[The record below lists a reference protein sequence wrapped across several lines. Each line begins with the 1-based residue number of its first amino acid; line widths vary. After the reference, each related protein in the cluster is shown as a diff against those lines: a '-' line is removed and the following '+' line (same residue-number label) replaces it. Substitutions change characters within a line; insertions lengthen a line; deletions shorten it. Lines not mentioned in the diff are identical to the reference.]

1 MKALSRFVA
10 KFTGLIVAVL
20 SGFDR
25 VIFKGHLPI
34 SHGPALE
41 GFVDHVPR
49 IRRCDFMAFAER
61 QSETLVDRAKR
72 AAEEAG
78 VEYRFLKGPHRKD
91 KLVDEILRQRSDLVE
106 GLIAVFGCM
115 ECCPSFKLV
124 YGRGR
129 PRLVDARR
137 QQRVL
142 YFYFLDPQLGLI
154 YIRLTTW
161 FPFTIQVSVN
171 GHSWLAREMLRR
183 RLGFN
188 LQDNAFTALD
198 GPEAA
203 QELADSFADL
213 NWTKILDRLA
223 RRVNPLMFERWF
235 RGLCYYW
242 VVDQAEYATDLI
254 FAGREALAGLYPRL
268 PDHAAVNFSANDIL
282 GFLGRRFHP
291 RFDGEVLTDCQKGRH
306 PGARI
311 KHRVKNNWLKMYDKF
326 GWVLRIETVINDP
339 REFRVRRL
347 RTREG
352 RRAMVWCPM
361 NKGVINLYRYREVA
375 LASNRRYLDALAVV
389 DDPAPA
395 YRQMEELTEPVMVS
409 GRVHA
414 GFNPASPG
422 DVQLF
427 RAVLAGAN
435 LLHGFRNADIR
446 AALYGST
453 EDATE
458 CRRQSHAVGRMLKRL
473 HVRGL
478 LAKVPHGHRW
488 HVSKKGHQVLG
499 AVVQLYHHGIP
510 AAMRTA
516 A

>member
-1 MKALSRFVA
+1 MKTLSRFVT
-10 KFTGLIVAVL
+10 KFTRLIVAVL
-20 SGFDR
+20 SCFDR

-34 SHGPALE
+34 SNGPALE
-41 GFVDHVPR
+41 GFVDHVLK
-49 IRRCDFMAFAER
+49 IRRCDFMAFAEQ
-61 QSETLVDRAKR
+61 QSEALVEHAKR
-72 AAEEAG
+72 LAEEAG
-78 VEYRFLKGPHRKD
+78 VEYRFLQGSHRKD

-106 GLIAVFGCM
+106 GLIGVFCCM
-115 ECCPSFKLV
+115 ECCPSFRLAS
-124 YGRGR
+124 GEGR
-129 PRLVDARR
+129 PRLVNARR

-154 YIRLTTW
+154 HIRLTTW
-161 FPFTIQVSVN
+161 FPFTIQVYAN
-171 GHSWLAREMLRR
+171 GHSWLAQEMLKQ

-198 GPEAA
+198 DPHAA

-223 RRVNPLMFERWF
+223 RQVNPLMFERWF

-254 FAGREALAGLYPRL
+254 FTGREALAGLYPRL
-268 PDHAAVNFSANDIL
+268 LDHAAVNFSAQDIL

-291 RFDGEVLTDCQKGRH
+291 RFDGEVLTHCQKGRQ

-347 RTREG
+347 RTRDG
-352 RRAMVWCPM
+352 RREMVWCPM

-375 LASNRRYLDALAVV
+375 LAANRRYLDALAVV

-395 YRQMEELTEPVMVS
+395 YRQMEELTEPVEVS
-409 GRVHA
+409 GRSHA

-422 DVQLF
+422 DVSLF
-427 RAVLAGAN
+427 RAVLVGEN

-458 CRRQSHAVGRMLKRL
+458 RRRQSHAVGRMLKRL

-478 LAKVPHGHRW
+478 LAKSPHSHRW

-510 AAMRTA
+510 AAMHTA

>member
-1 MKALSRFVA
+1 M
-10 KFTGLIVAVL
+10 
-20 SGFDR
+20 
-25 VIFKGHLPI
+25 
-34 SHGPALE
+34 
-41 GFVDHVPR
+41 
-49 IRRCDFMAFAER
+49 
-61 QSETLVDRAKR
+61 
-72 AAEEAG
+72 
-78 VEYRFLKGPHRKD
+78 
-91 KLVDEILRQRSDLVE
+91 
-106 GLIAVFGCM
+106 
-115 ECCPSFKLV
+115 
-124 YGRGR
+124 
-129 PRLVDARR
+129 
-137 QQRVL
+137 
-142 YFYFLDPQLGLI
+142 GLI
-154 YIRLTTW
+154 YVRLTTW
-161 FPFTIQVSVN
+161 FPFTIQVYVN
-171 GHSWLAREMLRR
+171 GHSWLAREMLAR

-198 GPEAA
+198 DPDAA

-223 RRVNPLMFERWF
+223 RRANPLMFERWF
-235 RGLCYYW
+235 RGLRYYW
-242 VVDQAEYATDLI
+242 VIDQAEYATDLI
-254 FAGREALAGLYPRL
+254 FTGREALAGLDPRL
-268 PDHAAVNFSANDIL
+268 LDHAAVNFSANDIL
-282 GFLGRRFHP
+282 SFLGRRFHP

-311 KHRVKNNWLKMYDKF
+311 KHRVKSNWLKMYDKF

-347 RTREG
+347 RTRGG
-352 RRAMVWCPM
+352 RREMVWCPM
-361 NKGVINLYRYREVA
+361 NKGVINRYRYREVA

-395 YRQMEELTEPVMVS
+395 YHQVEELTEPVVVS

-422 DVQLF
+422 DVRLF
-427 RAVLAGAN
+427 RAVLAGEN

-446 AALYGST
+446 EALYGTT
-453 EDATE
+453 EE
-458 CRRQSHAVGRMLKRL
+458 VGERRRQSHAVGRMLKRL

-478 LAKVPHGHRW
+478 IVKVPRSHRW
-488 HVSKKGHQVLG
+488 HVSKNGQQVLG